1 MWRKSTFSY
10 YCYQQKSI
18 EEKSDYACMD
28 VKYEDE
34 DENKIYLKAEKL
46 PFGWGEERILDWNS
60 KPKKQYELNVVG
72 YGME

>member
-1 MWRKSTFSY
+1 M
-10 YCYQQKSI
+10 
-18 EEKSDYACMD
+18 E
-28 VKYEDE
+28 VKYGDE

-46 PFGWGEERILDWNS
+46 PFGWREERILDWNS